1 MSCSLLIVVIF
12 EQSYIQDCTLAIR
25 AWWGGYKTKK
35 KIIIGSIVVGILAV
49 VAFVFIKGN
58 DAVIIE
64 AKTVPAKIADV
75 TTMVTATGT
84 IEPIN
89 QVDVGTQ
96 VSGVVEKI
104 FVDYNSEVK
113 EGQLIA
119 ELDKTNLKAT
129 LTQAQATYD
138 NALNQRNHTKTI
150 YDRQKTLYDSQ
161 VISKSDFDDASYNY
175 ETAKG
180 TVTQRLSDLQKAK
193 TNLSYADIYSPI
205 DGVVL
210 SRAIDE
216 GQTVAASF
224 STPTLFTI
232 AKDLNEMQVE
242 ADVDEADI
250 GQVKEGQRVSFTVDA
265 YLGEEFEGVV
275 TQVRLNPMVT
285 SNVVTYTVVIKAD
298 NPDLK
303 LKPGLTATISIYTL
317 ELKDVLTAEAKAINF
332 KPTRPELTAYN
343 QQQNLTVE
351 PAKDRTT
358 NRGNGSVVW
367 VYGSNGEIKAQKVTL
382 GASDGVNVQILSGLS
397 EGEKLVYS
405 LEGVN
410 KSEVKTADKGESPF
424 MPQRGGGRNR

>member
-1 MSCSLLIVVIF
+1 M
-12 EQSYIQDCTLAIR
+12 
-25 AWWGGYKTKK
+25 KNKK
-35 KIIIGSIVVGILAV
+35 LIIGSIIVVILAIV
-49 VAFVFIKGN
+49 VYSFAN
-58 DAVIIE
+58 NNTAVIIE
-64 AKTVPAKIADV
+64 AKTVIAKKANV

-84 IEPIN
+84 IEPIT
-89 QVDVGTQ
+89 QVEVGTQ
-96 VSGVVEKI
+96 VSGVVERI

-119 ELDKTNLKAT
+119 ELDKTNLLAT
-129 LTQAQATYD
+129 LTQTQSTYD
-138 NALNQRNHTKTI
+138 NAVNQRNYTKTI
-150 YDRQKTLYDSQ
+150 YDRQKSLYDSQ

-232 AKDLNEMQVE
+232 AKDLKEMQVE

-265 YLGEEFEGVV
+265 YLGEEFDGVV
-275 TQVRLNPMVT
+275 TQVRLNPTVT

-317 ELKDVLTAEAKAINF
+317 ELNDVLTAEAKAINF

-343 QQQNLTVE
+343 EQQNLTVQQ
-351 PAKDRTT
+351 T
-358 NRGNGSVVW
+358 NERPTERSNGSVVW
-367 VYGSNGEIKAQKVTL
+367 VYNSNGEIKPQKVTL
-382 GASDGVNVQILSGLS
+382 GASDGVNVQILEGLS
-397 EGEKLVYS
+397 EGDKLVYS
-405 LEGVN
+405 LEGVSASETKTTD
-410 KSEVKTADKGESPF
+410 KSESPF